1 MTRRILVTTSFL
13 LGYLSISF
21 SFAAEISTGKAED
34 VGISSER
41 LQRINTAMQ
50 TLSSPR

>member
-1 MTRRILVTTSFL
+1 MTRRILVATSFL
-13 LGYLSISF
+13 LSCLSSSF
-21 SFAAEISTGKAED
+21 SFAAQIPTGKAED
-34 VGISSER
+34 VGMSCER